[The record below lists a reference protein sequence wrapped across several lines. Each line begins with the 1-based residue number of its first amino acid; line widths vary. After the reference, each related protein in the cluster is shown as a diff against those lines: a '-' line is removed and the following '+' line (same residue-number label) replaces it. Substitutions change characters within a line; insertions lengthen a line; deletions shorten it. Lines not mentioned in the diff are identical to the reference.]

1 MGLRIFAAFLAVIC
15 SGAAVADS
23 LDINLNDDSLEGV
36 YTTNWRTADASVGLL
51 YNDEQEDWV
60 ASAGLL
66 AMGERQSANRVF
78 QGGLGGKLYVASVS
92 NEDIIALGLG
102 GQVRVYPGNGPI
114 AISGS
119 LFYAPDIVTM
129 LDGEEFWEASVRAEF
144 EMVKRR
150 ASFYIGYREIQADLD
165 NGRDVTVDNG
175 LHAGVKI
182 VF

>member
-1 MGLRIFAAFLAVIC
+1 MGIRLLAFLMAIW
-15 SGAAVADS
+15 SGAAAADS
-23 LDINLNDDSLEGV
+23 LDINLNDDSLEGI
-36 YTTNWRTADASVGLL
+36 YTSNWRTAEASAGLL
-51 YNDEQEDWV
+51 YNDDKEDWV

-66 AMGERQSANRVF
+66 ALGERQNANRVF
-78 QGGLGGKLYVASVS
+78 QGGLGGKLYMASVS

-119 LFYAPDIVTM
+119 VFYAPDIVTI
-129 LDGEEFWEASVRAEF
+129 LDGEEFWEANLRAEF

-150 ASFYIGYREIQADLD
+150 ASVYVGYREIQADLD
-165 NGRDVTVDNG
+165 DGRDVTVDNG

-182 VF
+182 TF